1 MEYDSMHY
9 NLFEN
14 DSVLQSHW
22 RKFENFQQTYAK
34 IERGLFVY
42 NSWSNKMKNKDTTL
56 SEQFQYPI
64 QC

>member
-14 DSVLQSHW
+14 YSVLQSHW

-42 NSWSNKMKNKDTTL
+42 NSWSNKLKNKDTTL